1 MAENKIVKPK
11 IDVVFKKLFG
21 DPANI
26 HILKRF
32 ISSVLGIEM
41 EKITEIVVESE
52 ELLPEFADEKFG
64 RVDIK
69 VTIDHKEKI
78 NIELQ
83 AVWYGDYKDRSLFYW
98 SKIFAY
104 GLKSGEPY
112 GELLRTVCINIVGF
126 NVFKCKEYSSHFT
139 LREVTRNEEYS
150 DKMALH
156 FFELKKLPEKTE
168 ENKND
173 PLLQWLW
180 LINAETEEEL
190 DMLEKSDIPEI
201 RDAVNVVRYF
211 SADEQMKINAFEREM
226 AIRDRMAEI
235 AAAKRDGR
243 AEMEEEIKKAKDEA
257 EEEIKKAK
265 DEAEEKIKKAR
276 DEAARVEVKSV
287 KALMTKLK
295 LTAEEAMDILETPAD
310 KREIYRKMIEEE

>member
-1 MAENKIVKPK
+1 MSENKIVKPK

-41 EKITEIVVESE
+41 EKITEIVVENE
-52 ELLPEFADEKFG
+52 ELPPEFADEKFG

-98 SKIFAY
+98 SKIFTY

-112 GELLRTVCINIVGF
+112 GELLRTVCINVVGF
-126 NVFKCKEYSSHFT
+126 NVFKCREYKSYFT

-156 FFELKKLPEKTE
+156 FFELKKLPAKTE

-180 LINAETEEEL
+180 LIDAETEEEL
-190 DMLEKSDIPEI
+190 KMLEKSDIPEI
-201 RDAVNVVRYF
+201 REAVNVVRYF
-211 SADEQMKINAFEREM
+211 SADEQMRINAFEREM

-243 AEMEEEIKKAKDEA
+243 AEAEEKLKKAKDEA
-257 EEEIKKAK
+257 
-265 DEAEEKIKKAR
+265 
-276 DEAARVEVKSV
+276 V
-287 KALMTKLK
+287 
-295 LTAEEAMDILETPAD
+295 
-310 KREIYRKMIEEE
+310 

>member
-1 MAENKIVKPK
+1 MSENKIVKPK

-21 DPANI
+21 DLANI

-41 EKITEIVVESE
+41 EKITEIVVENE
-52 ELLPEFADEKFG
+52 ELPTEFADEKFG

-98 SKIFAY
+98 SKIFKY

-112 GELLRTVCINIVGF
+112 GELLRTVCINVVGF
-126 NVFKCKEYSSHFT
+126 NVFKCREYKSHFT

-156 FFELKKLPEKTE
+156 FFELKKLPAKTE

-180 LINAETEEEL
+180 LIDAETEEEL
-190 DMLEKSDIPEI
+190 KMLEKSDIPEI
-201 RDAVNVVRYF
+201 REAVNVVRYF
-211 SADEQMKINAFEREM
+211 SADEQMRINAFEREM

-243 AEMEEEIKKAKDEA
+243 AEAEEELKKAKDEA
-257 EEEIKKAK
+257 VR
-265 DEAEEKIKKAR
+265 AEEKAMR
-276 DEAARVEVKSV
+276 
-287 KALMTKLK
+287 
-295 LTAEEAMDILETPAD
+295 AEETAM
-310 KREIYRKMIEEE
+310 

>member
-1 MAENKIVKPK
+1 M
-11 IDVVFKKLFG
+11 
-21 DPANI
+21 
-26 HILKRF
+26 
-32 ISSVLGIEM
+32 
-41 EKITEIVVESE
+41 
-52 ELLPEFADEKFG
+52 
-64 RVDIK
+64 
-69 VTIDHKEKI
+69 
-78 NIELQ
+78 
-83 AVWYGDYKDRSLFYW
+83 
-98 SKIFAY
+98 
-104 GLKSGEPY
+104 
-112 GELLRTVCINIVGF
+112 
-126 NVFKCKEYSSHFT
+126 
-139 LREVTRNEEYS
+139 REVTRNEEYS
-150 DKMALH
+150 DKTALH

-235 AAAKRDGR
+235 TAAKRDGR
-243 AEMEEEIKKAKDEA
+243 AEAEDE
-257 EEEIKKAK
+257 
-265 DEAEEKIKKAR
+265 IKKAR

-310 KREIYRKMIEEE
+310 KREIYRKMIGEE